1 MDRTIPKEVQQ
12 RKRRLRL
19 LMWGGGIAGVFAL
32 VVAGAVLLRP
42 SVSRGGITLST
53 VDVGTLEISINA
65 SGTVAP
71 AYEEIINSPIDSRVV
86 EVYKKAGDSVQAG
99 QPVLKLDLQTA
110 RTDYDKLLDE
120 EQMRMHKLRQL
131 EINNQ
136 TKLKDLAMQ
145 IRVSEMKLNRMA
157 VELRNE
163 QFLDSL
169 GAGTPDKVREVELNY
184 KVSSLEHEQLCQQY
198 RNEQQVMAAE
208 EQVQRLDL
216 SIFRKSVAEMRRTL
230 EEAQVFAPRA
240 GVLTFLNDQIGV
252 RVAKGEQLA
261 TVADLSRFQVKCSIA
276 DSYVDRV
283 AQGAK
288 AVVKT
293 GDLRWEGV
301 VNHVVPTSKEGTMEF
316 TVQLATVDDPALRS
330 GLKTDVHVVYGVKD
344 RVMRIANDTY
354 YLGAGKYELFVQ
366 TADDRLE
373 QREVTL
379 GDSNWDYVE
388 VVSGLR
394 EGDRV
399 VVSDM
404 NAYKNN
410 SELKLKD

>member
-1 MDRTIPKEVQQ
+1 MDRTIPIEEQKK
-12 RKRRLRL
+12 KRRRRL
-19 LMWGGGIAGVFAL
+19 MTWGGGAIVVFAAL
-32 VVAGAVLLRP
+32 IVGAVSLQP
-42 SVSRGGITLST
+42 SVARQSIAFST
-53 VDVGTLEISINA
+53 VDVGVLEISINA
-65 SGTVAP
+65 GGTVAP
-71 AYEEIINSPIDSRVV
+71 AYEEIINSPIDSRIV
-86 EVYKKAGDSVQAG
+86 EVYKKVGDSVQAG
-99 QPVLKLDLQTA
+99 QPLLKLDLQTA

-120 EQMRMHKLRQL
+120 EQMRQHKMQQL

-163 QFLDSL
+163 RFLDSL
-169 GAGTPDKVREVELNY
+169 GAGTTDKVREVELNY
-184 KVSSLEHEQLCQQY
+184 EVSRLEYEQLRQQY
-198 RNEQQVMAAE
+198 ENERRVMEAE
-208 EQVQRLDL
+208 EQVQALDL
-216 SIFRKSVAEMRRTL
+216 SIFRKGVAEMRRTL

-261 TVADLSRFQVKCSIA
+261 TVADLTRFQVKASIA

-283 AQGAK
+283 VQGAK
-288 AVVKT
+288 AVVKS
-293 GDLRWEGV
+293 GDAMWTGV
-301 VNHVVPTSKEGTMEF
+301 VNHVVPTSKDGNIDF
-316 TVQLATVDDPALRS
+316 TVQLDTVDDATLRS

-344 RVMRIANDTY
+344 RVRRIANDTY

-366 TADDRLE
+366 TGDNTLE
-373 QREVTL
+373 RREVEL
-379 GDSNWDYVE
+379 GESNWDYVE
-388 VVSGLR
+388 VLSGLQ

-410 SELKLKD
+410 KELKLK

>member
-1 MDRTIPKEVQQ
+1 MDRTIPIEEQKK
-12 RKRRLRL
+12 KRRRRL
-19 LMWGGGIAGVFAL
+19 MTWGGGAIVVFAAL
-32 VVAGAVLLRP
+32 IVGAVSLQS
-42 SVSRGGITLST
+42 SVARQSIAFST
-53 VDVGTLEISINA
+53 VDVGVLEISINA
-65 SGTVAP
+65 GGTVAP
-71 AYEEIINSPIDSRVV
+71 AYEEIINSPIDSRIV
-86 EVYKKAGDSVQAG
+86 EVYKKVGDSVQAG
-99 QPVLKLDLQTA
+99 QPLLKLDLQTA

-120 EQMRMHKLRQL
+120 EQMRQHKMQQL

-163 QFLDSL
+163 RFLDSL
-169 GAGTPDKVREVELNY
+169 GAGTTDKVREVELNY
-184 KVSSLEHEQLCQQY
+184 EVSRLEYEQLRQQY
-198 RNEQQVMAAE
+198 ENERRVMEAE
-208 EQVQRLDL
+208 EQVQALDL
-216 SIFRKSVAEMRRTL
+216 SIFRKGVAEMRRTL

-261 TVADLSRFQVKCSIA
+261 TVADLTRFQVKASIA

-283 AQGAK
+283 VQGAK
-288 AVVKT
+288 AVVKS
-293 GDLRWEGV
+293 GDAMWTGV
-301 VNHVVPTSKEGTMEF
+301 VNHVVPTSKDGNIDF
-316 TVQLATVDDPALRS
+316 TVQLDTVDDATLRS

-366 TADDRLE
+366 TGDNTLE
-373 QREVTL
+373 RREVEL
-379 GDSNWDYVE
+379 GESNWDYVE
-388 VVSGLR
+388 VLSGLQ

-410 SELKLKD
+410 KELKLK

>member
-1 MDRTIPKEVQQ
+1 MDRTIPIEEQKK
-12 RKRRLRL
+12 KRRRRL
-19 LMWGGGIAGVFAL
+19 MTWGGGAIVVFAAL
-32 VVAGAVLLRP
+32 IVGAVSLQP
-42 SVSRGGITLST
+42 SVARQSIAFST
-53 VDVGTLEISINA
+53 VDVGVLEISINA
-65 SGTVAP
+65 GGTVAP
-71 AYEEIINSPIDSRVV
+71 AYEEIINSPIDSRIV
-86 EVYKKAGDSVQAG
+86 EVYKKVGDSVQVG
-99 QPVLKLDLQTA
+99 QPLLKLDLQTA

-120 EQMRMHKLRQL
+120 EQMRQHKMKQL

-163 QFLDSL
+163 RFLDSL
-169 GAGTPDKVREVELNY
+169 GAGTTDKVREVELNY
-184 KVSSLEHEQLCQQY
+184 EVSRLEYEQLRQQY
-198 RNEQQVMAAE
+198 ENERRVMEAE
-208 EQVQRLDL
+208 EQVQALDL
-216 SIFRKSVAEMRRTL
+216 SIFRKGVAEMRRTL

-261 TVADLSRFQVKCSIA
+261 TVADLTRFQVKASIA

-283 AQGAK
+283 VQGVK
-288 AVVKT
+288 AVVKS
-293 GDLRWEGV
+293 GDAMWTGV
-301 VNHVVPTSKEGTMEF
+301 VNHVVPTSKDGNIDF
-316 TVQLATVDDPALRS
+316 TVQLYTVGDATLRS

-366 TADDRLE
+366 TGDNTLE
-373 QREVTL
+373 RREVEL
-379 GDSNWDYVE
+379 GESNWDYVE
-388 VVSGLR
+388 VLSGLQ

-410 SELKLKD
+410 KELKLK

>member
-1 MDRTIPKEVQQ
+1 MDRTIPIEEQKK
-12 RKRRLRL
+12 KRRRRL
-19 LMWGGGIAGVFAL
+19 MTWGGGAIVVFAAL
-32 VVAGAVLLRP
+32 IVGAVSLQP
-42 SVSRGGITLST
+42 SVARQSIAFST
-53 VDVGTLEISINA
+53 VDVGVLEISINA
-65 SGTVAP
+65 GGTVAP
-71 AYEEIINSPIDSRVV
+71 AYEEIINSPIDSRIV
-86 EVYKKAGDSVQAG
+86 EVYKKVGDSVQAG
-99 QPVLKLDLQTA
+99 QPLLKLDLQTA

-120 EQMRMHKLRQL
+120 EQMRQHKMQQL

-163 QFLDSL
+163 RFLDSL
-169 GAGTPDKVREVELNY
+169 GAGTTDKVREVELNY
-184 KVSSLEHEQLCQQY
+184 EVSRLEYEQLRQQY
-198 RNEQQVMAAE
+198 ENERRVMEAE
-208 EQVQRLDL
+208 EQVQALDL
-216 SIFRKSVAEMRRTL
+216 SIFRKGVAEMRRTL

-261 TVADLSRFQVKCSIA
+261 TVADLTRFQVKASIA

-283 AQGAK
+283 VQGAK
-288 AVVKT
+288 AVVKS
-293 GDLRWEGV
+293 GDAMWTGV
-301 VNHVVPTSKEGTMEF
+301 VNHVVPTSKDGNIDF
-316 TVQLATVDDPALRS
+316 TVQLDTVDDATLRS

-366 TADDRLE
+366 TGDNTLE
-373 QREVTL
+373 RREVEL
-379 GDSNWDYVE
+379 GESNWDYVE
-388 VVSGLR
+388 VLSGLQ

-410 SELKLKD
+410 KELKLK

>member
-1 MDRTIPKEVQQ
+1 MDRTIPVEEQKK
-12 RKRRLRL
+12 KRRRRIIL
-19 LMWGGGIAGVFAL
+19 WGGGAMAVFAAL
-32 VVAGAVLLRP
+32 VVGAMALQP
-42 SVSRGGITLST
+42 SVSQNSIAFST
-53 VDVGTLEISINA
+53 ADVGMLEISINA

-86 EVYKKAGDSVQAG
+86 EVYKKVGDSVQAG
-99 QPVLKLDLQTA
+99 QPLLKLDLQTA

-120 EQMRMHKLRQL
+120 EQMRQHKMKQL

-163 QFLDSL
+163 RFLDSL
-169 GAGTPDKVREVELNY
+169 GAGTTDKVREVELNY
-184 KVSSLEHEQLCQQY
+184 KVSKLEHEQLCQQY
-198 RNEQQVMAAE
+198 ENERRVTAAE
-208 EQVQRLDL
+208 EQVQALDL
-216 SIFRKSVAEMRRTL
+216 SIFRKGVAEMRRTL

-276 DSYVDRV
+276 DSYIDRV
-283 AQGAK
+283 QQGAK
-288 AVVKT
+288 AVVKS
-293 GDLRWEGV
+293 GDTQWTGV
-301 VNHVVPTSKEGTMEF
+301 VNHVVPTSKDGTIDF
-316 TVQLATVDDPALRS
+316 TVQLDAVDDATLRS
-330 GLKTDVHVVYGVKD
+330 GLKTEVYVIYGVKD
-344 RVMRIANDTY
+344 RVTRIANDTY

-366 TADDRLE
+366 TGDNTLE
-373 QREVTL
+373 RREVEL
-379 GDSNWDYVE
+379 GESNWDYVE

>member
-1 MDRTIPKEVQQ
+1 MDRTIPIEEQKK
-12 RKRRLRL
+12 KRRRRL
-19 LMWGGGIAGVFAL
+19 MTWGGGAIVVFAAL
-32 VVAGAVLLRP
+32 IVGAVSLQP
-42 SVSRGGITLST
+42 SVARQSIAFST
-53 VDVGTLEISINA
+53 VDVGVLEISINA
-65 SGTVAP
+65 GGTVAP
-71 AYEEIINSPIDSRVV
+71 AYEEIINSPIDSRIV
-86 EVYKKAGDSVQAG
+86 EVYKKVGDSVQAR
-99 QPVLKLDLQTA
+99 QPLLKLDLQTA

-120 EQMRMHKLRQL
+120 EQMRQHKMQQL

-163 QFLDSL
+163 RFLDSL
-169 GAGTPDKVREVELNY
+169 GAGTTDKVREVELNY
-184 KVSSLEHEQLCQQY
+184 EVSRLEYEQLRQQY
-198 RNEQQVMAAE
+198 ENERRVMEAE
-208 EQVQRLDL
+208 EQVQALDL
-216 SIFRKSVAEMRRTL
+216 SIFRKGVAEMRRTL

-261 TVADLSRFQVKCSIA
+261 TVADLTRFQVKASIA

-283 AQGAK
+283 VQGAK
-288 AVVKT
+288 AVVKS
-293 GDLRWEGV
+293 GDAMWTGV
-301 VNHVVPTSKEGTMEF
+301 VNHVVPTSKDGNIDF
-316 TVQLATVDDPALRS
+316 TVQLDTVDDATLRS

-366 TADDRLE
+366 TGDNTLE
-373 QREVTL
+373 RREVEL
-379 GDSNWDYVE
+379 GESNWDYVE
-388 VVSGLR
+388 VLSGLQ

-410 SELKLKD
+410 KELKLK

>member
-1 MDRTIPKEVQQ
+1 MDRTIPIEEQKK
-12 RKRRLRL
+12 KRRRRL
-19 LMWGGGIAGVFAL
+19 MTWGGGAIVVFAAL
-32 VVAGAVLLRP
+32 IVGAVSLQP
-42 SVSRGGITLST
+42 SVARQSIAFST
-53 VDVGTLEISINA
+53 VDVGVLEISINA
-65 SGTVAP
+65 GGTVAP
-71 AYEEIINSPIDSRVV
+71 AYEEIINSPIDSRIV
-86 EVYKKAGDSVQAG
+86 EVYKKVGDSVQAG
-99 QPVLKLDLQTA
+99 QPLLKLDLQTA

-120 EQMRMHKLRQL
+120 EQMRQHKMKQL

-163 QFLDSL
+163 RFLDSL
-169 GAGTPDKVREVELNY
+169 GAGTTDKVREVELNY
-184 KVSSLEHEQLCQQY
+184 EVSRLEYEQLRQQY
-198 RNEQQVMAAE
+198 ENERRVMEAE
-208 EQVQRLDL
+208 EQVQALDL
-216 SIFRKSVAEMRRTL
+216 SIFRKGVAEMRRTL

-261 TVADLSRFQVKCSIA
+261 TVADLTRFQVKASIA

-283 AQGAK
+283 VQGAK
-288 AVVKT
+288 AVVKS
-293 GDLRWEGV
+293 GDAMWTGV
-301 VNHVVPTSKEGTMEF
+301 VNHVVPTSKDGNIDF
-316 TVQLATVDDPALRS
+316 TVQLDTVDDATLRS

-366 TADDRLE
+366 TGDNTLE
-373 QREVTL
+373 RREVEL
-379 GDSNWDYVE
+379 GESNWDYVE
-388 VVSGLR
+388 VLSGLQ

-410 SELKLKD
+410 KELKLK

>member
-1 MDRTIPKEVQQ
+1 MDRTIPIEEQKK
-12 RKRRLRL
+12 KRRRRL
-19 LMWGGGIAGVFAL
+19 MTWGGGAIVVFAAL
-32 VVAGAVLLRP
+32 IVGAVSLQP
-42 SVSRGGITLST
+42 SVARQSIAFST
-53 VDVGTLEISINA
+53 VDVGVLEISINA
-65 SGTVAP
+65 GGTVAP
-71 AYEEIINSPIDSRVV
+71 AYEEIINSPIDSRIV
-86 EVYKKAGDSVQAG
+86 EVYKKVGDSVQAG
-99 QPVLKLDLQTA
+99 QPLLKLDLQTA

-120 EQMRMHKLRQL
+120 EQMRQHKMQQL

-163 QFLDSL
+163 RFLDSL
-169 GAGTPDKVREVELNY
+169 GAGTTDKVREVELNY
-184 KVSSLEHEQLCQQY
+184 EVSRLEYEQLRQQY
-198 RNEQQVMAAE
+198 ENERRVMEAE
-208 EQVQRLDL
+208 EQVQALDL
-216 SIFRKSVAEMRRTL
+216 SIFRKGVAEMRRTL

-240 GVLTFLNDQIGV
+240 GVLTFLNDQIGM

-261 TVADLSRFQVKCSIA
+261 TVADLTRFQVKASIA

-283 AQGAK
+283 VQGAK
-288 AVVKT
+288 AVVKS
-293 GDLRWEGV
+293 GDAMWTGV
-301 VNHVVPTSKEGTMEF
+301 VNHVVPTSKDGNIDF
-316 TVQLATVDDPALRS
+316 TVQLDTVDDATLRS

-366 TADDRLE
+366 TGDNTLE
-373 QREVTL
+373 RREVEL
-379 GDSNWDYVE
+379 GESNWDYVE
-388 VVSGLR
+388 VLSGLQ

-410 SELKLKD
+410 KELKLK